1 MSVVIPAIRAT
12 MGSRTYYI
20 CKMRA
25 SELAGSVGVASELQD
40 WSTRELEDIYQRD
53 LNNKRVEQTIAPY
66 LASNPDR
73 FFGSIIV
80 WARDQS
86 AIEFENVLDLAKNIE
101 IKMAYRDASKSL
113 GVIVIGSDG
122 NSTQSGLVALD
133 GQHRLAALRH
143 VVQGKANGEFV
154 SAVSNDE
161 VTVIF
166 ISDSDN
172 VKARAL
178 FTILNKTARRV
189 SKNDV
194 LIMSETNGAAMAA
207 RKVTGSVLMA
217 PRGLDSFPLVKWDS
231 NTISRKD
238 SQLTTLNAL
247 TEIVAIVSKHE
258 DIDVSADDAVET
270 PPGQAELQKAIDA
283 TLEWLTVFFN
293 SIPAIEAM
301 RHDANLIV
309 AGREKDKPYSLL
321 LKPVGLIALFSA
333 AEMALNPQIGGMTDI
348 SEVFRRLEKVDWSL
362 SAGVWKNIMVNTKG
376 NISNRQADLDLA
388 AELVVWLICGR
399 SCSQQFQI
407 QLEEK
412 FKRQLNQSDATL
424 PTPVFA

>member
-12 MGSRTYYI
+12 MGSRTYFI
-20 CKMRA
+20 SKMRA
-25 SELAGSVGVASELQD
+25 SELSGSIGVASELQD
-40 WSTRELEDIYQRD
+40 WSYRELEDIYQRD
-53 LNNKRVEQTIAPY
+53 LNNKRVEQIIAPY

-80 WARDQS
+80 WARDAK
-86 AIEFENVLDLAKNIE
+86 AIEFESALDHTDNIKLAYK
-101 IKMAYRDASKSL
+101 DALKS
-113 GVIVIGSDG
+113 IGTITIGGDG
-122 NSTQSGLVALD
+122 NSTQNGLVALD

-143 VVQGKANGEFV
+143 VVQGKASGEFA

-166 ISDSDN
+166 ISDPDS

-207 RKVTGSVLMA
+207 RKITASTLMA

-231 NTISRKD
+231 NTISKKD

-247 TEIVAIVSKHE
+247 TEIVAIVSQHE
-258 DIDVSADDAVET
+258 GIDVSTDDTVET
-270 PPGQAELQKAIDA
+270 PPSEAELKKAIDA
-283 TLEWLTVFFN
+283 TIEWLSVFFN
-293 SIPAIEAM
+293 AFSAIEAM
-301 RHDANLIV
+301 RHEPNLIV
-309 AGREKDKPYSLL
+309 SGREKDQPNSLL

-333 AEMALNPQIGGMTDI
+333 AEMALDRQIGGLTDI
-348 SEVFRRLEKVDWSL
+348 NEAFRRLARVDWSL
-362 SAGVWKNIMVNTKG
+362 SAGLWKNIMVNTKG

-412 FKRQLNQSDATL
+412 FKRQLNRSDATL

>member
-1 MSVVIPAIRAT
+1 MSVTIPAIRAT
-12 MGSRTYYI
+12 MGSRTYFI

-25 SELAGSVGVASELQD
+25 SELSGSVGVASELQD
-40 WSTRELEDIYQRD
+40 WSSRGIEDIYQRD
-53 LNNKRVEQTIAPY
+53 LNNKRVEQDIAPY

-86 AIEFENVLDLAKNIE
+86 AIEFESVLDLADNI
-101 IKMAYRDASKSL
+101 KLAYRDALKSL

-122 NSTQSGLVALD
+122 KSTQSGLVALD

-143 VVQGKANGEFV
+143 VVQGRANGEFV

-166 ISDSDN
+166 ITDSDS

-207 RKVTGSVLMA
+207 RKVTASVLMA
-217 PRGLDSFPLVKWDS
+217 PRGLDLFPLVKWDS

-247 TEIVAIVSKHE
+247 TEIVALVSKYK

-270 PPGQAELQKAIDA
+270 PPGQADLQKAIDA
-283 TLEWLTVFFN
+283 TLEWLSVFFD
-293 SIPAIEAM
+293 SMPAIEAM
-301 RHDANLIV
+301 RHEPNLIV
-309 AGREKDKPYSLL
+309 AGRDKDQPYSLL
-321 LKPVGLIALFSA
+321 LKPVGLIALFNA
-333 AEMALNPQIGGMTDI
+333 AEMALNTQIGGLTDI
-348 SEVFRRLEKVDWSL
+348 NEVFRRLEKVDWSL
-362 SAGVWKNIMVNTKG
+362 SAGIWKNIIVNTKG

-412 FKRQLNQSDATL
+412 YKRQLNRSDATL

>member
-1 MSVVIPAIRAT
+1 
-12 MGSRTYYI
+12 MGSRTYFI

-25 SELAGSVGVASELQD
+25 SELSGSIGVASELQD
-40 WSTRELEDIYQRD
+40 WNSRELEDIYQRD
-53 LNNKRVEQTIAPY
+53 LNNKRVEQIIAPY

-80 WARDQS
+80 WARDAS
-86 AIEFENVLDLAKNIE
+86 AIEFESFEQLVGNSPL
-101 IKMAYRDASKSL
+101 AYRDALKSL
-113 GVIVIGSDG
+113 GVIVIGSNGD
-122 NSTQSGLVALD
+122 STQSGLVALD

-143 VVQGKANGEFV
+143 VVQGKANGEFA
-154 SAVSNDE
+154 SAVANDE

-166 ISDSDN
+166 ISDPDG

-194 LIMSETNGAAMAA
+194 LIMSETNGAAMAG
-207 RKVTGSVLMA
+207 RKVTASTLMA
-217 PRGLDSFPLVKWDS
+217 PRGLDSLPLVKWDS
-231 NTISRKD
+231 NTISKKD

-247 TEIVAIVSKHE
+247 TEIVALVSQHQG
-258 DIDVSADDAVET
+258 IDVSTDDAVET
-270 PPGQAELQKAIDA
+270 PPSEVELKKAIDA
-283 TLEWLTVFFN
+283 TIDWLQIFF
-293 SIPAIEAM
+293 SSFASIEAM
-301 RHDANLIV
+301 RHDPNLIV
-309 AGREKDKPYSLL
+309 SGREKDQPYSLL

-333 AEMALNPQIGGMTDI
+333 AKMALDPQIGGLTDLN
-348 SEVFRRLEKVDWSL
+348 EVFRRLAKVDWSL
-362 SAGVWKNIMVNTKG
+362 SAGIWKNIIVNTKG
-376 NISNRQADLDLA
+376 NIANRQADLDLA

-399 SCSQQFQI
+399 SCSQHFQI

-412 FKRQLNQSDATL
+412 FKRQLNRSDATL